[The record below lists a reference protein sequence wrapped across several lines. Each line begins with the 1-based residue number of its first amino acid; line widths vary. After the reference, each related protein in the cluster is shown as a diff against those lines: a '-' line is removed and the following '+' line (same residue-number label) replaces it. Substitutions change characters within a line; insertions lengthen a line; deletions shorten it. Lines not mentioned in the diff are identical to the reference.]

1 MTIKAQGWQARLTG
15 SAWSQP
21 RDLRWRLMPV
31 AVCILVVV
39 TAIGASAESF
49 AR

>member
-1 MTIKAQGWQARLTG
+1 MTIKAQGWQAGLTG

-21 RDLRWRLMPV
+21 RDLWWRLIPV
-31 AVCILVVV
+31 AVCILVV